1 MKNVLKRIQNS
12 KGFVSIE
19 VIMIAGSIIILGALV
34 LYNFNG
40 EADTLANNAI
50 NQVENA
56 NKAMEP
62 NTVTTP

>member
-1 MKNVLKRIQNS
+1 MKKVLERIQNS

-19 VIMIAGSIIILGALV
+19 VILIAGSVIILGALV

-40 EADTLANNAI
+40 EADTLADNAI
-50 NQVENA
+50 TQVENA

-62 NTVTTP
+62 DSATP

>member
-1 MKNVLKRIQNS
+1 MKNALERIRNS

-19 VIMIAGSIIILGALV
+19 VILIAGSIIILAGLV

-40 EADTLANNAI
+40 KADKLSSNAI
-50 NQVENA
+50 KQVESA

-62 NTVTTP
+62 TTP

>member
-1 MKNVLKRIQNS
+1 MKKLIERIQDT

-19 VIMIAGSIIILGALV
+19 VILIAGSIIILGALV

-40 EADTLANNAI
+40 KADKLAGNAI
-50 NQVENA
+50 KQVEQA

-62 NTVTTP
+62 TP

>member
-1 MKNVLKRIQNS
+1 MNNVLKRIQNS

-19 VIMIAGSIIILGALV
+19 VILIAGSIIILGALV